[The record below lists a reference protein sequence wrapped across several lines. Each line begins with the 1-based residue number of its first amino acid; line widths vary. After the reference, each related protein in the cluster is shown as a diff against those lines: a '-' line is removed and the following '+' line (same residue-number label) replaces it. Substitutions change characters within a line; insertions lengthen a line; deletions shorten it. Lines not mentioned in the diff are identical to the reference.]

1 MMATKRIVISS
12 KSSETTTTHVITGNS
27 NHKREES
34 FLPFKGSHL
43 LQAKDQMSNR
53 RLHKGHRLCT
63 RFGWKFGLRTCMIAA
78 LRLCQFLTLAHPNP
92 SGMLTDPALIAGNRG
107 EESVSNNIVN
117 NSAAGLQE
125 EFVPD
130 ISLKWECR
138 ILMTIMVITC
148 MSGCWDIFI
157 DAAFC

>member
-1 MMATKRIVISS
+1 
-12 KSSETTTTHVITGNS
+12 
-27 NHKREES
+27 
-34 FLPFKGSHL
+34 
-43 LQAKDQMSNR
+43 
-53 RLHKGHRLCT
+53 
-63 RFGWKFGLRTCMIAA
+63 MIAA
-78 LRLCQFLTLAHPNP
+78 LRLCQLPMTLA
-92 SGMLTDPALIAGNRG
+92 GMLTDQALIAGNRG

-130 ISLKWECR
+130 ISLKSECR